1 MTGGG
6 LLTLVSYGQQNVL
19 LSGNP
24 QMTYFYKAFRRYSHF
39 SMENVTTALEGPQEL
54 SYDQTIRL
62 RYKIQRIADL
72 VSDMYFTFRIP
83 DIYSKYITP
92 TGSLNIQNEFQ
103 WTRYL
108 GAALIQNAAFF
119 VGGQKIQEFDGT
131 YIMSRALL
139 DYDKDKLQK
148 WKNLVGDIPEL
159 NNPADGL
166 YAGGL
171 QNQGYPT
178 VLSNSIATS
187 NSVSQLNRPSIFGRD
202 IHVPLPFW
210 FTENTAQ
217 SLPLLGL
224 QYHDCEIQ
232 LTLNPIQQLYSTL
245 DASGFR
251 VAPGYYVNSDSNS
264 IYNNTPIYANLPDIS
279 GVTMNNFLVDIGYSK
294 PNFNNWSLYPRLQTT
309 YIYLTDNDR
318 RVFSSSPLS
327 YLYQEVQQFP
337 FLGLYNRQLLDVECH
352 NPVSRLLFITRRS
365 DTTYRNDFANLTNW
379 FNYPKPPFNP
389 TPNVTT
395 YLSNYNSSGLLLPQ
409 GQIDSIRNL
418 RVLADGNE
426 IQQEKPVDFFTRITP
441 FRYLTGDSEDLI
453 PVYSFALHSPT
464 TQPAGSINTSR
475 IKNFQVEVDVY
486 PLPPN
491 TTYTYN
497 LYLYVESYNFF
508 EVVSGC
514 GGKRFAV

>member
-6 LLTLVSYGQQNVL
+6 LLTLVAYGQQNVL

-39 SMENVTTALEGPQEL
+39 SMENVTTSLEGPSEL
-54 SYDQTIRL
+54 LYDQTIRL
-62 RYKIQRIADL
+62 RVKIERVADL
-72 VSDMYFTFRIP
+72 VSDMYFSFQIP
-83 DIYSKYITP
+83 DIYSKFIKP
-92 TGSLNIQNEFQ
+92 SGGLNIQNEFQ
-103 WTRYL
+103 WSRYL
-108 GAALIQNAAFF
+108 GAAIIQNVGFY

-148 WKNLVGDIPEL
+148 WKNLVGDIPDL
-159 NNPADGL
+159 TDPANGT

-171 QNQGYPT
+171 LNQGYPN
-178 VLSNSIATS
+178 VLNNTTTS
-187 NSVSQLNRPSIFGRD
+187 ASQFNRPSIFGRD

-210 FTENTAQ
+210 FTDSTSQ
-217 SLPLLGL
+217 SLPLVAL

-232 LTLNPIQQLYSTL
+232 ITLNSINQLYSVL
-245 DASGFR
+245 DASGYR
-251 VAPGYYVNSDSNS
+251 VTPGYRVYSDINS
-264 IYNNTPIYANLPDIS
+264 IYTNIPNYINIPDTS
-279 GVTMNNFLVDIGYSK
+279 GVTMNNFLVDWSYQK
-294 PNFNNWSLYPRLQTT
+294 PIFNNWPLNPRIQTT
-309 YIYLTDNDR
+309 YIYLTDEDR
-318 RVFSSSPLS
+318 KVFASSPLS

-337 FLGLYNRQLLDVECH
+337 YLGLYNRQLLNVECH
-352 NPVSRLLFITRRS
+352 NPVSRLIFLTRRS
-365 DTTYRNDFANLTNW
+365 DSIFRNDFGNLTNW
-379 FNYPKPPFNP
+379 FSYPKPPFNP
-389 TPNVTT
+389 TPGTT
-395 YLSNYNSSGLLLPQ
+395 QYYQNSFSSGLLLPQ
-409 GQIDSIRNL
+409 GQIETIRTI

-475 IKNFQVEVDVY
+475 IRNFQIELDVY
-486 PLPPN
+486 PLPQN

-497 LYLYVESYNFF
+497 VYLYVESINWF
-508 EVVSGC
+508 EVAGGC
-514 GGKRFAV
+514 GGKKFAV